1 MWSRW
6 LIGSV
11 IFHGVVLGGLIILLP
26 VDRGLPESPVYFEMI
41 NDSGVSES
49 GQFQLKV
56 NPSKNQLKPVNV
68 NRLLTHKPQLGN
80 QQPNNDD
87 QASKVAPVSAAPPP
101 SEVPM
106 PEGTT
111 KRYQITAET
120 GAHNLSNVAN
130 NQGNVESAPHTGKE
144 VGANVNVSLNTIG
157 SSSQGTS
164 AGNQPVFP
172 GPTGNGMNPTGSAV
186 VDHPAILRDKIEPIY
201 PKEARDNGW
210 QGVVKLQVQILKNG
224 RVGQIIVIQ
233 SSGYDC
239 MDKAAIQAGRL
250 WKYKPALKDGKPVES
265 IKIQS
270 HQFNLEASK

>member
-11 IFHGVVLGGLIILLP
+11 IFHGVVLGGLTLLLP
-26 VDRGLPESPVYFEMI
+26 AERGLPESPVYFEMM

-49 GQFQLKV
+49 GQLQLKF
-56 NPSKNQLKPVNV
+56 NPSNNQLKPVNV
-68 NRLLTHKPQLGN
+68 NRLLTHKSK
-80 QQPNNDD
+80 PNNYD

-111 KRYQITAET
+111 QRYQITVET

-130 NQGNVESAPHTGKE
+130 NQENVESVPYTGKD
-144 VGANVNVSLNTIG
+144 VGTNVNVSLNTTG

-172 GPTGNGMNPTGSAV
+172 GPTGNGMNPTGGAV

-210 QGVVKLQVQILKNG
+210 QGVVKLQVQILRNG

-250 WKYKPALKDGKPVES
+250 WKYRPALKDGKPVES

-270 HQFNLEASK
+270 HQFNLEALK